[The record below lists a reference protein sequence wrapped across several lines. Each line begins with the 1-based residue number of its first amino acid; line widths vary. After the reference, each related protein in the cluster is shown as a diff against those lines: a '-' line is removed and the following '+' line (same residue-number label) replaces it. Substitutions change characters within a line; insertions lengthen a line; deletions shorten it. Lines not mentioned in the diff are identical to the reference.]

1 MNRWG
6 LVLVCA
12 CAVLL
17 TPWLVAAGTA
27 KYTIKFSSANEPD
40 HYHSKAGEKFAELV
54 TTRTNGE
61 VQVSHYPAQ
70 QLGSE
75 PESISLT
82 QLGTIQMFNVSPGN
96 LGNYV
101 KEYQVMLCPFI
112 WRDYTHLQ
120 KTMEGPVGRE
130 LADKILASHGI
141 KILDTLWVNGWRHLT
156 TKNTPVMK
164 PEDLKGV
171 KIRAPQAPI
180 YLAAVKSLGANPV
193 PVDFAELYM
202 ALQQGVAEGQENAL
216 GTIDSKKYYEVQ
228 KYLILT
234 GHIYQSQIIGIN
246 AKFFNGLPA
255 SYQQIILDATKEAR
269 DYNNTLLEEA
279 EVAAKEKFTK
289 LGMKILQPNVELF
302 RENAKKFLPELY
314 PIWGGQALYDRIVAV
329 R

>member
-1 MNRWG
+1 MKTWG
-6 LVLVCA
+6 ILIASIISLALVVP
-12 CAVLL
+12 L
-17 TPWLVAAGTA
+17 TPAEAA
-27 KYTIKFSSANEPD
+27 KYSIKFSSANEPD

-54 TTRTNGE
+54 IQRTNGDI
-61 VQVSHYPAQ
+61 QVNHYPAQ

-82 QLGTIQMFNVSPGN
+82 QVGTIQMFNASPGN
-96 LGNYV
+96 VGNFV
-101 KEYQVMLCPFI
+101 KEFQVMLCPFL
-112 WRDYTHLQ
+112 WRDYEHLR
-120 KTMEGPVGRE
+120 KTMEGPIGKE

-156 TKNTPVMK
+156 TKNTPVTK
-164 PEDLKGV
+164 PDDLKGV

-228 KYLILT
+228 KYIMLT
-234 GHIYQSQIIGIN
+234 GHIYQSQVIGIN
-246 AKFFNGLPA
+246 AKFFASLPEN
-255 SYQQIILDATKEAR
+255 YQKIILEATKEAR
-269 DYNNTLLEEA
+269 DYNNKLLGEA
-279 EVAAKEKFTK
+279 EEAAKEKFTK
-289 LGMKILQPNVELF
+289 LGMKIIQPNVELF

-314 PIWGGQALYDRIVAV
+314 SIWGGQQLYDRIVAV
-329 R
+329 K